1 MFVRVQLMKGL
12 TSRLVLTETT
22 LLNPSAA
29 INHPP
34 AKHQQWQGE
43 REVPPER
50 QKDAHQHAQDGEQ
63 KPEDFLFHET

>member
-1 MFVRVQLMKGL
+1 MVVRVQLMKVL
-12 TSRLVLTETT
+12 TSRPVFTETT

-43 REVPPER
+43 RKIPPER
-50 QKDAHQHAQDGEQ
+50 QKVSGPGQCGDPRAPQRLE
-63 KPEDFLFHET
+63 